1 MQRYS
6 KNKSA
11 GTYDFFVSYNSADVE
26 FVERL
31 VNTIEKEAYNGRT
44 LRCFFAPW
52 NIEPGE
58 NILLKIEDALSNSRF
73 IGLIMSPDWL
83 KSNWTTME
91 RVIPVHE
98 DPAGI
103 KGRII
108 PILRRNCIIP
118 PTIRILNWLDF
129 RTDRNFDREIR
140 RLVARLTGKSVR
152 QAIRIE
158 DEIQHPLQSIDSLK
172 PDFQKEIIVSNLFQV
187 LRMPETVN
195 RATAKVRKRSSVWEM
210 LGEGVKLP
218 IFALREES
226 QEIYSF
232 AALTN
237 PQQKLIKL
245 VKDPIANKLST
256 SELISSDKSS
266 IIVELLNRSMTEHL
280 KVIGMVYDW
289 RNKKTF
295 FPLEKEGDE
304 FRYSTWSIGN
314 REYKRFIVQKTKSGR
329 YYVHRSVKAT
339 FTLMGKNLFL
349 KVLPGWHFTVDGL
362 LIPVSKRLMQSLS
375 AKWMNIQRN
384 HSILDDVRFWIYK
397 ISEGTENA
405 KINVGFDIP
414 VLISSTPFS
423 AAIDKGI
430 TEDYRERLWLEE
442 PSPDEVAEISDE
454 EEILEEDS
462 DEESKDY

>member
-1 MQRYS
+1 LQHYS
-6 KNKSA
+6 EHNSA
-11 GTYDFFVSYNSADVE
+11 GAYDFFVSYNRADVE
-26 FVERL
+26 FAEHL
-31 VNTIEKEAYNGRT
+31 VNSIEKIECDGRT

-52 NIEPGE
+52 DIEPGE
-58 NILLKIEDALSNSRF
+58 NILLKIENALANSRF

-83 KSNWTTME
+83 KSDWTTME

-98 DPAGI
+98 DPAGV

-108 PILRRNCIIP
+108 PILRRNCTIP

-129 RTDRNFDREIR
+129 RTDRNFDREMR
-140 RLVARLTGKSVR
+140 RLVARLTGKPVR
-152 QAIRIE
+152 QTIGIE
-158 DEIQHPLQSIDSLK
+158 DENQHPLQSIDSLK
-172 PDFQKEIIVSNLFQV
+172 PDLQKEIIVSNLFQV

-195 RATAKVRKRSSVWEM
+195 RAIAKIRKRSEVWEL
-210 LGEGVKLP
+210 LGEGVKVP

-237 PQQKLIKL
+237 PQQKLILL
-245 VKDPIANKLST
+245 VKDPKADKLST
-256 SELISSDKSS
+256 SEIISSDKSA

-280 KVIGMVYDW
+280 KSIGMVYDW
-289 RNKKTF
+289 KNKKTF

-304 FRYSTWSIGN
+304 VRYSTWSIGN
-314 REYKRFIVQKTKSGR
+314 REYKRFVVQKTKSGR

-339 FTLMGKNLFL
+339 FTIMEKNLFL

-375 AKWMNIQRN
+375 AKWMNMQRN
-384 HSILDDVRFWIYK
+384 HSILDDVRFWTYK

-405 KINVGFDIP
+405 EINVGIDIP
-414 VLISSTPFS
+414 ALISSKPFS
-423 AAIDKGI
+423 AVIDKGI
-430 TEDYRERLWLEE
+430 AEDYRERLWLEE
-442 PSPDEVAEISDE
+442 PSPDEFAEILDE
-454 EEILEEDS
+454 EEILEENS
-462 DEESKDY
+462 DKESEGY